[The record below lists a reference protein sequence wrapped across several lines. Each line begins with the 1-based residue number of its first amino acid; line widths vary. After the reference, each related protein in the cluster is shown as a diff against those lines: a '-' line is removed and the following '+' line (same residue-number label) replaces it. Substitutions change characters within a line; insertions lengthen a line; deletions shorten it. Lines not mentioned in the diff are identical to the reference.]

1 MVLDYSKWDALEL
14 SDDSDIEVH
23 PNVDKRSFIRAKQN
37 QIHQQRIQRHQEIES
52 LKYSRIINDGLLKR
66 IDALITSL
74 KSHEDS
80 SRNPDELIFQAL
92 IESAGDPNEDNP
104 PPAPEGVF
112 THEKE
117 QPKYSQMMGSLV
129 DQVKKELDESDESK
143 PENRF
148 QQYIKGVE
156 GHKNK
161 VLDLQQQLLE
171 KLAALEKEESRK
183 ITSESIHTGFDSSFV
198 NRSKPKPVDD
208 EKNKSEAGSVELLN
222 PDAVKSKNEGG
233 AVSSGAEADVEDEE
247 DEENMKVTPLAKK
260 FAKIKIGDYRGC
272 LQFLGDHPEIV
283 TERKTDELLLE
294 AFDAQLSGNEEYARQ
309 CVHQGL
315 LLQYCRSLGRD
326 GVSLFFKRITTK
338 DHQASTLFRNDVN
351 ETYAK
356 IRIRAAE
363 LAKNSAGESAG
374 VEQIQLHA
382 VDPNTKLN
390 IKIPSPDSTDP
401 ESAAAM
407 EIFNAFP
414 PDLQQALKSESLD
427 EVNKVLGKMSVEE
440 AEDIVEK
447 LGASGILTMEEGIVD
462 ATTEEGRKWLS
473 EMEEQ
478 RGERG
483 EAVERRGEEKG
494 EDKEGNHQEKQE
506 VVGDPE

>member
-92 IESAGDPNEDNP
+92 IESAGDPNEDTP
-104 PPAPEGVF
+104 PPPPEGVF

-117 QPKYSQMMGSLV
+117 QPKYSQMMSSLV
-129 DQVKKELDESDESK
+129 DQVKKELDESK
-143 PENRF
+143 PEDRF
-148 QQYIKGVE
+148 QEYIKGVE

-198 NRSKPKPVDD
+198 NRPKSKP
-208 EKNKSEAGSVELLN
+208 EKKSEGGSSVELLN
-222 PDAVKSKNEGG
+222 PDAVKSKDEAG
-233 AVSSGAEADVEDEE
+233 ATSSGAEADVEDEE
-247 DEENMKVTPLAKK
+247 DEDNIKATPLAKK

-283 TERKTDELLLE
+283 TERKTDELLME
-294 AFDAQLSGNEEYARQ
+294 AFDAQLSGDEEYARQ

-326 GVSLFFKRITTK
+326 GVGIFFKRITTK
-338 DHQASTLFRNDVN
+338 DHQAATLFRNDVN

-356 IRIRAAE
+356 IKVRAAE
-363 LAKNSAGESAG
+363 LAKSSTGESAA

-390 IKIPSPDSTDP
+390 IKIPSPESTDP

-414 PDLQQALKSESLD
+414 PDLQRALKSESLD

-473 EMEEQ
+473 EMEAQ
-478 RGERG
+478 SGKRDDVGERM
-483 EAVERRGEEKG
+483 E
-494 EDKEGNHQEKQE
+494 EDKAEKMQEGKE

>member
-66 IDALITSL
+66 IDALIASL

-92 IESAGDPNEDNP
+92 IESAGDPNEDSP
-104 PPAPEGVF
+104 PPPPEGVF
-112 THEKE
+112 TQEKE

-129 DQVKKELDESDESK
+129 DQVKKELDESK
-143 PENRF
+143 PEDRF
-148 QQYIKGVE
+148 QNYIKGVE

-171 KLAALEKEESRK
+171 KLAALEKEEARK
-183 ITSESIHTGFDSSFV
+183 ITSDSIHTGFDSSFV
-198 NRSKPKPVDD
+198 TKSKPKPVES
-208 EKNKSEAGSVELLN
+208 EKKKTEAGSSVELLN
-222 PDAVKSKNEGG
+222 PGAARSKDEAE

-247 DEENMKVTPLAKK
+247 DEENIKATPLAKQ

-283 TERKTDELLLE
+283 TERKTDELLME
-294 AFDAQLSGNEEYARQ
+294 AFDAQLSGNEEYAHQ

-326 GVSLFFKRITTK
+326 GVGLFFKRITTK
-338 DHQASTLFRNDVN
+338 DHQASILFRNDVN

-356 IRIRAAE
+356 IKTRAAE
-363 LAKNSAGESAG
+363 LAKSSAGGPTE

-390 IKIPSPDSTDP
+390 IKIPTPESTDP
-401 ESAAAM
+401 DSVAAM

-414 PDLQQALKSESLD
+414 PGLQQALKSESLD

-440 AEDIVEK
+440 AEAVVDK

-462 ATTEEGRKWLS
+462 ATTEEGKRWLS

-478 RGERG
+478 MGKG
-483 EAVERRGEEKG
+483 G
-494 EDKEGNHQEKQE
+494 EDPKQE
-506 VVGDPE
+506 AKKEAVGDPE

>member
-92 IESAGDPNEDNP
+92 IESAGDPNEDTP

-112 THEKE
+112 TQEKE

-129 DQVKKELDESDESK
+129 DQVKKELDESK
-143 PENRF
+143 TENRF
-148 QQYIKGVE
+148 QDYIKGVE

-171 KLAALEKEESRK
+171 KLAELEKEESRK
-183 ITSESIHTGFDSSFV
+183 ITSESIRTGFDSSFV
-198 NRSKPKPVDD
+198 NKSKPKATESE
-208 EKNKSEAGSVELLN
+208 EKKTGATTSVELLN
-222 PDAVKSKNEGG
+222 PGAAKSTNE
-233 AVSSGAEADVEDEE
+233 ADVVSSGAEADVEDEGDE
-247 DEENMKVTPLAKK
+247 DNIKVTPLAKR
-260 FAKIKIGDYRGC
+260 FAKFKIGDYSGC
-272 LQFLGDHPEIV
+272 LQFIADHPEIL
-283 TERKTDELLLE
+283 TERKTDELLME
-294 AFDAQLSGNEEYARQ
+294 GFDAQLSGNEEYARQ

-326 GVSLFFKRITTK
+326 GVGLFFKRITTK
-338 DHQASTLFRNDVN
+338 DHKASVLFYNDVN
-351 ETYAK
+351 ETYGK
-356 IRIRAAE
+356 MKTRAAE
-363 LAKNSAGESAG
+363 LAKNATGGPTE

-390 IKIPSPDSTDP
+390 IKIPSPEDTDADSV
-401 ESAAAM
+401 AAM
-407 EIFNAFP
+407 EIFKTFP
-414 PDLQQALKSESLD
+414 PGLQRALQSESLD

-440 AEDIVEK
+440 AEEIVEK
-447 LGASGILTMEEGIVD
+447 LGNSGILTMEEGIVD
-462 ATTEEGRKWLS
+462 ATTEEGRKWLN
-473 EMEEQ
+473 EMEGQ
-478 RGERG
+478 KGKGE
-483 EAVERRGEEKG
+483 EEEKG
-494 EDKEGNHQEKQE
+494 EEGKEGEEGEKGE
-506 VVGDPE
+506 EEKKEAVGDPE